1 MPSKFPWSFCNAG
14 CSSEPGE
21 GFLPFRGTKQYRV
34 DWEWQYICKYSQD
47 FHRFAMTVQ
56 IFRFKTNAKVHGD
69 PHQSFLMPFAPLRV
83 KASGDG
89 RAGTPRSLH
98 LCPML
103 APVFSPVVKKILAEK
118 YVAVDLC
125 PAPVTLCWTVL
136 AHYMCTC
143 PCTCMRLLMECPPQ
157 LAFCSKHWFSSCPAF
172 AIVQLFPRASP
183 ARRTFPWAVATEGLC
198 GNAVVKDLF
207 SLNEIAWFEVK
218 SKS

>member
-1 MPSKFPWSFCNAG
+1 M
-14 CSSEPGE
+14 
-21 GFLPFRGTKQYRV
+21 
-34 DWEWQYICKYSQD
+34 
-47 FHRFAMTVQ
+47 
-56 IFRFKTNAKVHGD
+56 NAKVHGD

-83 KASGDG
+83 KASGDR

-172 AIVQLFPRASP
+172 AIVRWRSSSSLEHLQP
-183 ARRTFPWAVATEGLC
+183 EGLFHGLLQLRGC
-198 GNAVVKDLF
+198 VGML
-207 SLNEIAWFEVK
+207 
-218 SKS
+218 